1 MGQRRAHWP
10 EYVMDGVCLGLFM
23 VSATAWAT
31 LLQHPASPAS
41 ASLMRWPTLQR
52 TVMGLAM
59 GATAAGLIYSPL
71 GRRSGAH
78 MNPAVTLS
86 FAVLGRVAWR
96 DAVGYVGGQFLGGS
110 AGLLLAVW
118 VLGGLAGD
126 PSVNFVATVPGAWG
140 TWAAFAAEAAI
151 SFLMMAT
158 VLRMADDAG
167 RARYTG
173 LAAGALV
180 ATFIAVESPVS
191 GMSMNLARTL
201 PSNLLAAQ
209 TSTLWIYAIAPALGM
224 LTAAAQFS
232 HQHGRQAPG
241 CAKLHHSSAAPCIFC
256 GRGAAPNPRTQE
268 PLNPRTC
275 EP

>member
-1 MGQRRAHWP
+1 MGSIRAHWP
-10 EYVMDGVCLGLFM
+10 EYLIDGVCLSLFM
-23 VSATAWAT
+23 VSAAVWAT

-41 ASLMRWPTLQR
+41 APLMRWPAVQR

-59 GATAAGLIYSPL
+59 GATAASLIYSPL

-78 MNPAVTLS
+78 MNPAVTLT
-86 FAVLGRVAWR
+86 FAALGRVAWR
-96 DAVGYVGGQFLGGS
+96 DVIGYVSGQFLGGL

-118 VLGGLAGD
+118 ALGGLPAD
-126 PSVNFVATVPGAWG
+126 SSVNFVATVPGAAG
-140 TWAAFAAEAAI
+140 IWAAFSAEVVI

-158 VLRMADDAG
+158 VLRMSGDPR
-167 RARYTG
+167 RARFTG
-173 LAAGALV
+173 LAAGTLV
-180 ATFIAVESPVS
+180 AVFIAFESPIS

-201 PSNLLAAQ
+201 PSNVLAAQ
-209 TSTLWIYAIAPALGM
+209 TSTLWIYALAPALGM

-256 GRGAAPNPRTQE
+256 GRGHCPDTRTQE
-268 PLNPRTC
+268 PVNPNL
-275 EP
+275 